1 MFSLQ
6 NQKKTKIP
14 VPEDKKE
21 ENKKKEKY
29 HYRLSDS
36 PVMRHKAINEGI
48 RYEIKNMKK
57 TRKQAATSK
66 KGRLNI
72 LRIFI

>member
-1 MFSLQ
+1 
-6 NQKKTKIP
+6 
-14 VPEDKKE
+14 
-21 ENKKKEKY
+21 
-29 HYRLSDS
+29 
-36 PVMRHKAINEGI
+36 MRHKAINEGI

>member
-1 MFSLQ
+1 
-6 NQKKTKIP
+6 
-14 VPEDKKE
+14 
-21 ENKKKEKY
+21 
-29 HYRLSDS
+29 
-36 PVMRHKAINEGI
+36 MRHKAINDGI

-72 LRIFI
+72 LIIFI